1 MHAKH
6 RPVIDVC
13 TRVIVK
19 HTPVID
25 MCTGVIVKHKG
36 VIVKHKG
43 VIIKH
48 KGVIIKHK
56 GVIDGCTGVIVKRT
70 YAIGMYSSAIAV
82 GGASTA
88 GTEPPMLLQVG
99 DKVAYRKGMTW
110 VVDHS
115 RHGGRQLSTRCTP

>member
-1 MHAKH
+1 M
-6 RPVIDVC
+6 IDVC

-25 MCTGVIVKHKG
+25 GCTRVIVKHSSAIDMCTGVM
-36 VIVKHKG
+36 
-43 VIIKH
+43 
-48 KGVIIKHK
+48 
-56 GVIDGCTGVIVKRT
+56 VKRT
-70 YAIGMYSSAIAV
+70 YAIGIYSPAIAV

>member
-1 MHAKH
+1 
-6 RPVIDVC
+6 VIDVC

-25 MCTGVIVKHKG
+25 GCTRVIVKHSSAIDMCTGVM
-36 VIVKHKG
+36 
-43 VIIKH
+43 
-48 KGVIIKHK
+48 
-56 GVIDGCTGVIVKRT
+56 VKRT
-70 YAIGMYSSAIAV
+70 YAIGIYSPAIAV